1 MKLGFI
7 SDIHEDIV
15 SLERAFEL
23 LFREHCDQII
33 CLGDIIG
40 FSNPY
45 YPFGD
50 TKDANAC
57 IELVREQCDIVIAG
71 NHDLF
76 SAGRIPQFRAG
87 IEYPDNWFDIEIKE
101 RMEIMKGRI
110 WLYENELIPVL
121 SEENRMY
128 LESLWEYRI
137 ITIDGHRILFSHFL
151 YPDISGSLRKRINDI
166 FDYRAH
172 FWFMR
177 KKNCILSFAGHMH
190 KEGFEL
196 VNHNGYSEFGFKKK
210 KIKKTTSFIGLPSV
224 AGGRNKNGVAIFDTG
239 KFEIKALKIKH
250 KPMFSFTW
258 SGFENSNKPKD

>member
-23 LFREHCDQII
+23 LFKEQCDQII

-45 YPFGD
+45 YPYWD

-57 IELVREQCDIVIAG
+57 IKLVREHCDIVIAG

-76 SAGRIPQFRAG
+76 SVGRIPQFRAG
-87 IEYPDNWFDIEIKE
+87 IEYPDNWFDITINE

-110 WLYENELIPVL
+110 WLYENELIPEL
-121 SEENRMY
+121 SDENRQY

-137 ITIDGHRILFSHFL
+137 VAIDGHRMLFSHFL

-166 FDYRAH
+166 YDYRAH

-196 VNHNGYSEFGFKKK
+196 VNSNGYSEFGFTKKR
-210 KIKKTTSFIGLPSV
+210 IKKTSTFIGLPSV
-224 AGGRNKNGVAIFDTG
+224 AAGRNKNGIAVFDTE
-239 KFEIKALKIKH
+239 KFEIRALQLRY
-250 KPMFSFTW
+250 KPLFSFNW
-258 SGFENSNKPKD
+258 NSFRSSNNMI